1 MAIRNGSI
9 CSFHQNRYMRIL
21 LLNSWQRDLEKS
33 NLVLEKE
40 KGSHKVLSEFTHGVL
55 SKYTHEQL
63 ATIISG
69 DEL

>member
-1 MAIRNGSI
+1 M
-9 CSFHQNRYMRIL
+9 
-21 LLNSWQRDLEKS
+21 
-33 NLVLEKE
+33 LEKE